1 MSDPNDPS
9 RVPTPPG
16 GTPSIGEPP
25 PVVDPGPGS
34 GGAPTVAAPSVY
46 DAPAPTAYGPGPGDP
61 TGSLGPGGPNG
72 PGGGDDG
79 WGPAEGEPN
88 DDRWK
93 IAALV
98 GLAVVVLALIIGG
111 LILSRSGDDD
121 EDPTTTTSSSTSST
135 STSSTSTSTTST
147 STTTT
152 TVPTTTTTA
161 PTTTT
166 AAGPAGAPSPEAAAA
181 SLFDAWTAGDRDNAG
196 EFADPGAVATLFSRD
211 GFGNDLEFDACTS
224 SGGGRYDCT
233 YSNSAEAVV
242 FEVDP
247 VPSGYRV
254 TGVSFPND

>member
-1 MSDPNDPS
+1 M
-9 RVPTPPG
+9 
-16 GTPSIGEPP
+16 
-25 PVVDPGPGS
+25 
-34 GGAPTVAAPSVY
+34 
-46 DAPAPTAYGPGPGDP
+46 
-61 TGSLGPGGPNG
+61 
-72 PGGGDDG
+72 
-79 WGPAEGEPN
+79 
-88 DDRWK
+88 
-93 IAALV
+93 

-111 LILSRSGDDD
+111 LILSRSGDGDD
-121 EDPTTTTSSSTSST
+121 DPTTTTSSSTSST

-152 TVPTTTTTA
+152 TAPTTTTTA

-166 AAGPAGAPSPEAAAA
+166 AAGPAGASSPEAAAA

-211 GFGNDLEFDACTS
+211 GVGNDLEFDACTS